1 MLILF
6 TATIIF
12 FLIEIL
18 YFKIANHFNIIDK
31 PNLRSSHSQ
40 ITLRGGGIIFPVAII
55 IGIIFWQP
63 SLWAIGLAVFLIST
77 ISFLDD
83 LLTLN
88 NKLRIAVHI
97 LSVFLLLY
105 QAQLVASETLNHIPY
120 SSNLSPYSFLL
131 FPYSIFLFPLSLI
144 IIIGIINAYNFMDG
158 INGITVIYSLSA
170 VLSIWYVQEFID
182 TYLLNDHI
190 WFLILAALL
199 VFGFFNVRKKAKA
212 FAGDIGSISMS
223 LILCFLIFTLIL
235 TTNDLKWMLLL
246 GIYGLDAVGTI
257 FCRIIRK
264 ENIFEAHRSHF
275 YQFLANEKKW
285 SHVLIAIIFSVF
297 QLFLNFVLI
306 FTNQLLPVICTYL
319 TIITIYI
326 MARLKLEGKKRLFE
340 NYNNIINS

>member
-1 MLILF
+1 MWIFVTAFILF
-6 TATIIF
+6 LVLE
-12 FLIEIL
+12 LI

-40 ITLRGGGIIFPVAII
+40 VTLRGGGIIFPIAFI
-55 IGIIFWQP
+55 IGISIWQP
-63 SLWAIGLAVFLIST
+63 SLWAIGLAVFLISI

-88 NKLRIAVHI
+88 NKLRIVIHV
-97 LSVFLLLY
+97 LSVLLLLCQIY
-105 QAQLVASETLNHIPY
+105 LTQTNATSLFLNPY
-120 SSNLSPYSFLL
+120 ALL
-131 FPYSIFLFPLSLI
+131 LIPLSLI

-170 VLSIWYVQEFID
+170 VVSIWYVQIHNEI
-182 TYLLNDHI
+182 YLLNDHI

-212 FAGDIGSISMS
+212 FAGDIGSISMA

-235 TTNDLKWMLLL
+235 TTNDLKWLLLL

-285 SHVLIAIIFSVF
+285 SHVLVAIIFSVF
-297 QLFLNFVLI
+297 QILLNVVI
-306 FTNQLLPVICTYL
+306 IYTNKLLPAICAYLIVIAF
-319 TIITIYI
+319 YI
-326 MARLKLEGKKRLFE
+326 MARLKFEGKKRLFE
-340 NYNNIINS
+340 NYNIM

>member
-1 MLILF
+1 MWIFVPALILF
-6 TATIIF
+6 LVLE
-12 FLIEIL
+12 LI
-18 YFKIANHFNIIDK
+18 YFKIADHFNIIDK
-31 PNLRSSHSQ
+31 PNLRSSHDRV
-40 ITLRGGGIIFPVAII
+40 TLRGGGIIFPIAFI
-55 IGIIFWQP
+55 IGISIFQP
-63 SLWAIGLAVFLIST
+63 SLWGIGLAVFLISA

-88 NKLRIAVHI
+88 NKLRIFIHV
-97 LSVFLLLY
+97 LSVLLLLY
-105 QAQLVASETLNHIPY
+105 QIYLTQTNAISLFLNPY
-120 SSNLSPYSFLL
+120 ALL
-131 FPYSIFLFPLSLI
+131 LIPLSLI
-144 IIIGIINAYNFMDG
+144 LIIGVINSYNFMDG

-170 VLSIWYVQEFID
+170 VLSIWYVQEFNAI
-182 TYLLNDHI
+182 YLLNDHI

-212 FAGDIGSISMS
+212 FAGDIGSISMA

-235 TTNDLKWMLLL
+235 TTNDLKWLLLL

-285 SHVLIAIIFSVF
+285 SHVLVAILFSVF
-297 QLFLNFVLI
+297 QIFLNVVLI
-306 FTNQLLPVICTYL
+306 YTNQLLPAICAYL

-326 MARLKLEGKKRLFE
+326 VARLKFEGKNRLFE
-340 NYNNIINS
+340 NYNNI

>member
-1 MLILF
+1 MRIFIAAFILF
-6 TATIIF
+6 LVLE
-12 FLIEIL
+12 LI
-18 YFKIANHFNIIDK
+18 YFRIANHFNIIDK

-40 ITLRGGGIIFPVAII
+40 VTLRGGGIIFPVAFI
-55 IGIIFWQP
+55 IGISIWQP
-63 SLWAIGLAVFLIST
+63 SLWVIGLAVFMIST

-88 NKLRIAVHI
+88 NKLRIFIHV

-105 QAQLVASETLNHIPY
+105 QIYLAQTNATSLFLNPY
-120 SSNLSPYSFLL
+120 SLFLS
-131 FPYSIFLFPLSLI
+131 PLSLI

-170 VLSIWYVQEFID
+170 VVSIWYVQKFNAI
-182 TYLLNDHI
+182 YLLNNHI
-190 WFLILAALL
+190 WFLISAALF
-199 VFGFFNVRKKAKA
+199 VFGFFNMRKSAKA
-212 FAGDIGSISMS
+212 FAGDVGSISMA

-235 TTNDLKWMLLL
+235 TTNELKWLLLL

-285 SHVLIAIIFSVF
+285 SHILVAIIFSVF
-297 QLFLNFVLI
+297 QILLNMVLI
-306 FTNQLLPVICTYL
+306 YTGRLLPAICAYL
-319 TIITIYI
+319 IIIIIYI
-326 MARLKLEGKKRLFE
+326 MARLKFEGKKRLFE
-340 NYNNIINS
+340 NYNNI

>member
-1 MLILF
+1 MWIFVPAFILF
-6 TATIIF
+6 LALE
-12 FLIEIL
+12 LI
-18 YFKIANHFNIIDK
+18 YFKLANHFNIIDK

-40 ITLRGGGIIFPVAII
+40 VTLRGSGIIFPIAFI
-55 IGIIFWQP
+55 IGISIWQP
-63 SLWAIGLAVFLIST
+63 SLWVIGLAVFLIST

-83 LLTLN
+83 VLTLN

-105 QAQLVASETLNHIPY
+105 QVQLIALESQNLVPY
-120 SSNLSPYSFLL
+120 SSNLDPYTLL
-131 FPYSIFLFPLSLI
+131 LIPLILI
-144 IIIGIINAYNFMDG
+144 LIIGIINAYNFMDG
-158 INGITVIYSLSA
+158 INGITVIYSLSSI
-170 VLSIWYVQEFID
+170 VSIWFAQEFINI
-182 TYLLNDHI
+182 YLLNDHI

-212 FAGDIGSISMS
+212 FAGDIGSISMA

-235 TTNDLKWMLLL
+235 KTNDLKWLLLL
-246 GIYGLDAVGTI
+246 GIYGLDTVGTI

-285 SHVLIAIIFSVF
+285 SHVLVSIIFSVF
-297 QLFLNFVLI
+297 QLFLNVVLI
-306 FTNQLLPVICTYL
+306 FTNHLLPAVCTYL

-326 MARLKLEGKKRLFE
+326 TARLKLEGKKRLFE
-340 NYNNIINS
+340 NYNNV